1 MGTDLKSVPI
11 AISVA
16 LLLLA
21 GFLGACTESAPQVE
35 GPSSV
40 VITEPQPGQRLQGDV
55 VYVYYQLTR
64 GRADG
69 GNHVHVWLDG
79 ENYGFSFG
87 PPKKLPGVGPGEH
100 TILVRVAK
108 EDHKFPG
115 PEASVTFRV
124 E

>member
-1 MGTDLKSVPI
+1 MRIVLFLLVSGFI
-11 AISVA
+11 VA
-16 LLLLA
+16 C
-21 GFLGACTESAPQVE
+21 GAQAPRVD

-40 VITEPQPGQRLQGDV
+40 VITAPQSGQLLQGNV
-55 VYVYYQLTR
+55 VHVYYQLTR

-69 GNHVHVWLDG
+69 GDHVHVWLDG

-87 PPKKLPGVGPGEH
+87 PPKKLPGVQAGEH
-100 TILVRVAK
+100 TVLVRVAR

-115 PEASVTFRV
+115 PEAVVTFRV